1 MNNNL
6 KNQYDNLTVYY
17 ANELARK
24 YCKFSLE
31 EQKVLHLIFSQIN
44 PYGNN
49 PTTFKLNKLDFF
61 NKLELDSTDRYPR
74 YRKLIRNLINKTF
87 FEIKEQNG
95 DELVGV
101 VIYNSKWYAKQPFF
115 EVKLNSEFMPYLQQ
129 LVKNYTKINL
139 DSALKL
145 KSKHSLSLYK
155 WLCSWTNEDQNT
167 NQRYI
172 TTKELK
178 ELFGLSINDYVYNNK
193 FNRAHFERRIIN
205 PIILEINKKTN
216 INVSFKKQ
224 KKHNKIQNYEFNWIN
239 KETTKI
245 KNTKKQISIYDLE
258 NENKT
263 KNKSITKEQVKHLLN
278 EIDNNNLLN

>member
-1 MNNNL
+1 MNTNL
-6 KNQYDNLTVYY
+6 KNQYDDLTVYY

-49 PTTFKLNKLDFF
+49 PTIFKLNKLDFF
-61 NKLELDSTDRYPR
+61 NKLDLESTNKYQR
-74 YRKLIRNLINKTF
+74 YRKFIHGLINKSF
-87 FEIKEQNG
+87 FEVIDKQG
-95 DELVGV
+95 GQRVGV
-101 VIYNSKWYAKQPFF
+101 VIFDSYWNPKKPYF
-115 EVKLNSEFMPYLQQ
+115 EISLNPNFMPYLEQ

-155 WLCSWTNEDQNT
+155 WLCSWTNENQNT

-193 FNRAHFERRIIN
+193 FNRAHFERRVIN

-245 KNTKKQISIYDLE
+245 Q
-258 NENKT
+258 
-263 KNKSITKEQVKHLLN
+263 KNKFLSMI
-278 EIDNNNLLN
+278 